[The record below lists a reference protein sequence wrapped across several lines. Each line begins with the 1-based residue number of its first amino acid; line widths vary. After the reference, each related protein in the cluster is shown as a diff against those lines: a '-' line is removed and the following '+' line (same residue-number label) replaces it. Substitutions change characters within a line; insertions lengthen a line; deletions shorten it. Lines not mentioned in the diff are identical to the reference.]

1 MGEYTLMRECP
12 ACSKEVIQPRGPK
25 MAKVLL
31 LGEFP
36 GRDEINKG
44 IPFVGMTG
52 KVLTTELARLGLD
65 IRQFRVTNLWR
76 HVKPAVGATK
86 ESKAAYEACLDAMIV
101 QALRAAKD
109 KQAILLIGS
118 DTVKIFASKAV
129 SDVNGMNIT
138 GECSLLQACP
148 IIYASV
154 NPATVFHGGLGEIRF
169 ALEKFAS
176 AIEHL
181 TE

>member
-1 MGEYTLMRECP
+1 MRTCP
-12 ACSKEVIQPRGPK
+12 ACNAEVIQPRGPK
-25 MAKVLL
+25 TAKVLL

-36 GRDEINKG
+36 GRDEIKQG
-44 IPFVGMTG
+44 LPFVGMTG
-52 KVLTTELARLGLD
+52 KVLTTELARLGVD
-65 IRQFRVTNLWR
+65 IRQLRVTNLWR
-76 HVKPAVGATK
+76 HAKPAVGATK
-86 ESKAAYEACLDAMIV
+86 ESKAAFQACLDQMVV

-118 DTVKIFASKAV
+118 DTVKLFASKAV
-129 SDVNGMNIT
+129 SDVNGMDIT
-138 GECSLLQACP
+138 GECPLLQDVP

-154 NPATVFHGGLGEIRF
+154 NPATVFHGGVGEIRF
-169 ALEKFAS
+169 ALNKFAS